1 MNNAHFPCAYTQ
13 RGDEKIQRA
22 MLVAGLMA
30 DLLRDRDGM
39 VAQPLNVESV
49 AAVFECVHEQ
59 LNDAVSNNAF
69 MSEALSPDE
78 GGACDA

>member
-39 VAQPLNVESV
+39 VAHPLNAESV